1 MNIQGTEGLDAA
13 WLAAMGNEFQQPY
26 MQDLGDFLAREAAAG
41 KNILPA
47 ARERFNALQA
57 TPLGQVK
64 AVILGQDPYPTA
76 GHAHGLAFSVLPG
89 VSPLPRSLQNINKEL
104 LSDVG
109 VDNRHSGYL
118 QPWAKQGVL
127 LLNTVLSVAEGS
139 AGSHHKHGWE
149 RFTDVVI
156 QAVNAQ
162 AQPVVFILW
171 GAHAQ
176 KKAVALDASRHL
188 LLQSAHPSPLSARR
202 GFFGSRPFSQTN
214 TFLQQHGRGVI
225 DWQL

>member
-1 MNIQGTEGLDAA
+1 
-13 WLAAMGNEFQQPY
+13 
-26 MQDLGDFLAREAAAG
+26 
-41 KNILPA
+41 
-47 ARERFNALQA
+47 
-57 TPLGQVK
+57 
-64 AVILGQDPYPTA
+64 
-76 GHAHGLAFSVLPG
+76 
-89 VSPLPRSLQNINKEL
+89 
-104 LSDVG
+104 

-118 QPWAKQGVL
+118 QPWANQGVL

-139 AGSHHKHGWE
+139 AGSHHHHGWE

-202 GFFGSRPFSQTN
+202 GFFGSGPFSQAN
-214 TFLQQHGRGVI
+214 AFLQQHGRGVI